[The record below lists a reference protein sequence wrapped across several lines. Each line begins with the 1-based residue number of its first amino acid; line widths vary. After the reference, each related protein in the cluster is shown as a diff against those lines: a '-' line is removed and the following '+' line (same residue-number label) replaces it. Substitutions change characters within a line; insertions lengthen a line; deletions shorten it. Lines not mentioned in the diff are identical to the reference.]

1 MARRLETLGP
11 REEVCLGCSRQRAP
25 SVLKGN
31 TESQSDQARVTTAR
45 LARASFRFRIVREV
59 ICYLLE
65 C

>member
-31 TESQSDQARVTTAR
+31 TESQSDQASVTTAR
-45 LARASFRFRIVREV
+45 LALQLR
-59 ICYLLE
+59 
-65 C
+65 